1 MSVVGDQPR
10 GDRLAQEPTDEPR
23 EADGHGADEPRP
35 LLDRLEE
42 RVARNAPTVRG
53 RNVATFLLSFGRQFS
68 RVRVPGLAAEMTY
81 YLTLSLLPLITALAA
96 SLGLV
101 GRIFG
106 AETLESMR
114 GAVITAVQT
123 VLTEQF
129 AQGTVIPLLDEL
141 LDQDRSGW
149 ALAGVLVALFLG
161 SRVIRS
167 TLSALGDAVEIPERR
182 PWWRLWAVSLGLTV
196 LGVLVVTAV
205 VALVVIG
212 PLLGVGQRLAD
223 GLGAGSVYTRL
234 WEVGRWPVAVV
245 VVAAFL
251 TLLYRYGQRRS
262 ISWRSAVP
270 GALLAT
276 GALAALGVGFRA
288 YLVVSAPSTFGTS
301 GGADVV
307 GVALVVINTALA
319 LMLLGW
325 LGSIVVL
332 TGGIFNSELVATR
345 EGEGVAPPP
354 RRR

>member
-1 MSVVGDQPR
+1 MSETARPPLIER
-10 GDRLAQEPTDEPR
+10 IEDRA
-23 EADGHGADEPRP
+23 
-35 LLDRLEE
+35 
-42 RVARNAPTVRG
+42 ARSAPTVRG
-53 RNVATFLLSFGRQFS
+53 RNVWLFALGFGRQFS

-81 YLTLSLLPLITALAA
+81 YLTLSLLPLVTALAA

-106 AETLESMR
+106 QDTLVDMR
-114 GAVITAVQT
+114 GAVSTAVKA
-123 VLTEQF
+123 VLSQEF
-129 AQGTVIPLLDEL
+129 ADGTVIPLLDEL

-161 SRVIRS
+161 SRVVRS

-182 PWWRLWAVSLGLTV
+182 PWWRLWTVSLELTV
-196 LGVLVVTAV
+196 LAVVVVTAV
-205 VALVVIG
+205 IALVVVG

-234 WEVGRWPVAVV
+234 WSIGRWPVAVI

-251 TLLYRYGQRRS
+251 TLLYRLGQRRT
-262 ISWRSAVP
+262 ISWKGAVP

-276 GALAALGVGFRA
+276 AALAGLGVGFRA
-288 YLVVSAPSTFGTS
+288 YLGFSAPSTFGSS

-332 TGGIFNSELVATR
+332 SGGIFNSEVVATR
-345 EGEGVAPPP
+345 RGGPVPAPAP
-354 RRR
+354 RR